1 MEDKKRT
8 AYLPIKDY
16 VAGKEALA
24 KIEVVKEYLQEK
36 DYITPEIVADI
47 LGFELPADKADNEQP

>member
-24 KIEVVKEYLQEK
+24 KIEVVKEYLQER
-36 DYITPEIVADI
+36 DYITPEIVADM
-47 LGFELPADKADNEQP
+47 LGFELPTGKADNE

>member
-24 KIEVVKEYLQEK
+24 KIEVVKEYLQER

-47 LGFELPADKADNEQP
+47 FGFELPIGKVDNE

>member
-24 KIEVVKEYLQEK
+24 KIEVVKEYLQER
-36 DYITPEIVADI
+36 DYIAPEVVADM
-47 LGFELPADKADNEQP
+47 LGFELPTGKVDNE